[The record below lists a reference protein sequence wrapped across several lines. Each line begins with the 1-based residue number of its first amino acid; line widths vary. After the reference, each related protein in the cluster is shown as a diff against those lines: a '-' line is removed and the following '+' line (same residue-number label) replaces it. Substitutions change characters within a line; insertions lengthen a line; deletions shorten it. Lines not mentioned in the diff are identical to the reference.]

1 MAYSYN
7 LYTSTTAG
15 QVDFQFSWPYI
26 KAEHVKL
33 YVNYTEIAQAV
44 ATRGSGVA
52 GFQIY
57 TSGSN
62 TYARLNDTDGLS
74 SANTRVEVR
83 RFSSI
88 ANVLVDYT
96 DGSTL
101 TASDLDTSNLQNL
114 YIAQE
119 LDDAQKQGISID
131 QATGQPTLNNQ
142 RLTNVLDPSAAQDA
156 ATKNYVDTA
165 AQPVNAKL
173 TELGTMGQDTANA
186 LADLTQA
193 EVQAIDGL
201 TATTTELN
209 LLDGVT
215 ATTAEINYVDGVTSN
230 VQTQLDAKQ
239 PLDAELTELA
249 TMSSDT
255 AAALADLTQAEV
267 QLVDG
272 ATLSTTELNYVD
284 GVTSAI
290 QTQLD
295 GKQPLDADLTSLS
308 SCQSGA
314 AVNLALLTSG
324 EVAVLDGATLS
335 TTELNTLTGITSTAA
350 ELNKLDGV
358 SSTTANLNVVS
369 GMTKATSLTSNSDTE
384 LPTSKAVAD
393 HVSSVVNALGG
404 FVAINGPTNFPT
416 TQPAQGVVVS
426 IKDVGSGF
434 TTSSNEITIT
444 NGAGTNKN
452 VRITGFPSEYA
463 AATLVD
469 DTGLQVTSDITNS
482 DTSSTPQ
489 VHRYV
494 YHKQLAKESDVKSL
508 SDDINDFNARYRV
521 VDTITGLGDNDEGD
535 LVYAKDTDKMM
546 VYDATTS
553 AYKEVQSVGSFN
565 INTLSSYNG
574 TGGNSASFNGTA
586 YRFVLSNPPT
596 LAQQLICSVNGI
608 IQKPNTGTGQP
619 SEGFA
624 IDGSSILFSAPPANG
639 ADFFIITLGSAV
651 NVATVS
657 DEGINEA
664 KLHISNAGTNGQ
676 FLQKQSGTSGGLTWA
691 DAGTFT
697 TLTEDGSTGDLTVTG
712 TSGDSNLRNIT
723 WDKSANSL
731 SFDDWTYLKFRTTNN
746 SDSGACQIYSVGS
759 SLRISTTGMQ
769 TDFWG
774 EGIWGRNTISGW
786 SGDWFYVG
794 TNNSADDQTKLYNG
808 RNAKV
813 WQSKTW
819 GAEYVT
825 TGAVKVPNGTEA
837 QRPTATKGQIRYN
850 TDSDSFEGYQGST
863 AAWSALGGGASAN
876 GTMYTN
882 SLTISDDVTIA
893 ATEGAHSI
901 GPITNNA
908 TVTVNGRWVIS

>member
-1 MAYSYN
+1 MAYA
-7 LYTSTTAG
+7 LDTYTGDGSQT
-15 QVDFQFSWPYI
+15 DFNITFPYI
-26 KAEHVKL
+26 NEDHVKV
-33 YVNYTEIAQAV
+33 YVNFVNTSFTFEPNK
-44 ATRGSGVA
+44 AT
-52 GFQIY
+52 
-57 TSGSN
+57 
-62 TYARLNDTDGLS
+62 ARLA
-74 SANTRVEVR
+74 SAPANGIKVEIR
-83 RFSSI
+83 RI
-88 ANVLVDYT
+88 TPLTGVLVDYA

-101 TASDLDTSNLQNL
+101 TAGDLDTSNLQHL
-114 YIAQE
+114 YNAQE
-119 LDDAQKQGISID
+119 LDDTQKQGISID
-131 QATGQPTLNNQ
+131 AATGQPTLNNQ
-142 RLTNVLDPSAAQDA
+142 RLTNVTDPSAAQDA
-156 ATKNYVDTA
+156 ATKNYVDTTT
-165 AQPVNAKL
+165 QPVNAKL
-173 TELGTMGQDTANA
+173 TELATMGQNTANA

-193 EVQAIDGL
+193 EVQILDG
-201 TATTTELN
+201 ATVNSGELN

-295 GKQPLDADLTSLS
+295 GKQPLDADLTALS

-314 AVNLALLTSG
+314 ATNIALLTSG
-324 EVAVLDGATLS
+324 EIAVLDGATLS
-335 TTELNTLTGITSTAA
+335 TNELNTLTGITSTAA

-358 SSTTANLNVVS
+358 TSTTANLNVVS

-596 LAQQLICSVNGI
+596 LAQQLICSVNGVL
-608 IQKPNTGTGQP
+608 QKPNTGTGQP

-624 IDGSSILFSAPPANG
+624 IAGSSILFSAAPANG

-712 TSGDSNLRNIT
+712 TTGDSNTRNIV
-723 WDKSANSL
+723 WDKSATSL

-774 EGIWGRNTISGW
+774 EGIWGRNSISGW

-808 RNAKV
+808 RNSKV

-882 SLTISDDVTIA
+882 TLIISDDVTIA
-893 ATEGAHSI
+893 ATEGAHSV

>member
-1 MAYSYN
+1 MAYA
-7 LYTSTTAG
+7 LDTYTGDGSQT
-15 QVDFQFSWPYI
+15 DFNITFPYI
-26 KAEHVKL
+26 NEDHVKV
-33 YVNYTEIAQAV
+33 YVNFVNTSFTFEPNK
-44 ATRGSGVA
+44 AT
-52 GFQIY
+52 
-57 TSGSN
+57 
-62 TYARLNDTDGLS
+62 ARLA
-74 SANTRVEVR
+74 SAPANGIKVEIR
-83 RFSSI
+83 RI
-88 ANVLVDYT
+88 TPLTGVLVDYA

-101 TASDLDTSNLQNL
+101 TAGDLDTSNLQHL
-114 YIAQE
+114 YNAQE
-119 LDDAQKQGISID
+119 LDDTQKQGISID
-131 QATGQPTLNNQ
+131 AATGQPTLNNQ
-142 RLTNVLDPSAAQDA
+142 RLTNVTDPSAAQDA
-156 ATKNYVDTA
+156 ATKNYVDTTT
-165 AQPVNAKL
+165 QPVDAEL
-173 TELGTMGQDTANA
+173 TELATMASATASS

-193 EVQAIDGL
+193 EVQILDG
-201 TATTTELN
+201 ATVTTDELN
-209 LLDGVT
+209 KLDGVT

-290 QTQLD
+290 QTQID

-308 SCQSGA
+308 SCQSGS

-335 TTELNTLTGITSTAA
+335 TNELNTLTGITATTA

-358 SSTTANLNVVS
+358 TSTAGNLNVVS

-546 VYDATTS
+546 VYDSTTS

-624 IDGSSILFSAPPANG
+624 INGSSILFSAPPANG